1 MPWQC
6 SICGEF
12 SAEVRGKLLNHIG
25 RCHRNDPNF
34 HCLCGVDGCTRT
46 FKNYYTW
53 RKHLKQK
60 HTLEPTDA
68 NENINNAHNDLNDK
82 NGLEIMEENINN
94 ENTRLAALYILKI
107 QEEYSMPKSTIA
119 SIIANTKTFLQDTL
133 KMVET
138 QVKGRLEDA
147 NIAYHNVPGLQEIF
161 HEDNPKTNPFN
172 NLETEAQR
180 RYYKE
185 NFGLKVVHVMRN
197 YARIS
202 LTSLILTLNTLFQF
216 SCVAIQ

>member
-12 SAEVRGKLLNHIG
+12 SAEDRGQLLNHIG

-46 FKNYYTW
+46 FKKYYTW
-53 RKHLKQK
+53 RKRLKQN
-60 HTLEPTDA
+60 HSVLATNDHEHRVNADNDDNA
-68 NENINNAHNDLNDK
+68 ENRD
-82 NGLEIMEENINN
+82 EVMEEYME

-107 QEEYSMPKSTIA
+107 QEEYSMPKSTVA
-119 SIIANTKTFLQDTL
+119 SIIANTKTFLQGTL

-138 QVKGRLEDA
+138 QVKGRLGDA
-147 NIAYHNVPGLQEIF
+147 NIAYYNVPGLQEIF
-161 HEDNPKTNPFN
+161 DEDNPTANPFN
-172 NLETEAQR
+172 NLETEAQQR

-185 NFGLKVVHVMRN
+185 NFGLKVVHV
-197 YARIS
+197 Y
-202 LTSLILTLNTLFQF
+202 LCTY
-216 SCVAIQ
+216 